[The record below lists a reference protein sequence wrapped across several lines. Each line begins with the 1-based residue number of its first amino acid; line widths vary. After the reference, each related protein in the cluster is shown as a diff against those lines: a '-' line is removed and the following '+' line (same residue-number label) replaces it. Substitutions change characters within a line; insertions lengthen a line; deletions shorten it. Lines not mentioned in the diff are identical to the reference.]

1 MSDAA
6 AATPQKKGKATKK
19 KKVPSTHPKYLE
31 MAVSA
36 IGALQERNGSSRQAI
51 HKYIM
56 GKYNV
61 GKDPK
66 VVNTHLK
73 MALKRGVSTGV
84 LKHVKGQ
91 GASGSFRLSVEKKAA
106 AEKAKTTVSKPK
118 SKPKAPKAKPKA
130 PKPSKKVSAKK
141 PTKEK
146 QPKPKAVS
154 KPAAKKAVS
163 KPKKKQKPA
172 AKPKPAK
179 KAAKKPASANKT
191 PKKSKSKKSAKK

>member
-1 MSDAA
+1 M
-6 AATPQKKGKATKK
+6 KKGKASKK
-19 KKVPSTHPKYLE
+19 KKVPSNHPKYLE

-106 AEKAKTTVSKPK
+106 TEKSKTTVSKPK
-118 SKPKAPKAKPKA
+118 PKPKTQKAKPKA
-130 PKPSKKVSAKK
+130 PKPAKKVSVKK
-141 PTKEK
+141 SSKEK

-154 KPAAKKAVS
+154 KPVAKKAAS
-163 KPKKKQKPA
+163 KTKKKPKPAAA

-179 KAAKKPASANKT
+179 KAAKKTASSSSNKT
-191 PKKSKSKKSAKK
+191 PKKSKSKKSGKK